1 MQTQP
6 SDLFDK
12 FLKIIDTIN
21 KHDVEYIVIGGVAMI
36 SHGMPRLTQD
46 LDLLINLTPENIG
59 RLKDALHSIYDDPAI
74 DEITYDEMNT
84 YSVIR
89 YGTSDGFYLDIMV
102 RIGDVADYSS
112 VEKEIKEIE
121 GVKIYLS
128 TVASLLKLKENTI
141 RPEDKRDAIF
151 LKKLI
156 ENLKGQENGGL

>member
-36 SHGMPRLTQD
+36 SHGMPRLTQG

>member
-1 MQTQP
+1 MKNQVP
-6 SDLFDK
+6 DLFDK

-21 KHDVEYIVIGGVAMI
+21 RYGVEYIVIDGVAMI

-46 LDLLINLTPENIG
+46 LDLLVKLTPENIG
-59 RLKDALHSIYDDPAI
+59 RLKDALHSIYDDIAI
-74 DEITYDEMNT
+74 DEITYDEMNR

-89 YGTSDGFYLDIMV
+89 YGTSDGFYLDIMA

-112 VEKEIKEIE
+112 VEKEIKEVE

-141 RPEDKRDAIF
+141 RPEDKRDTIF
-151 LKKLI
+151 LKKLL
-156 ENLKGQENGGL
+156 ENQKRQKNGGF

>member
-1 MQTQP
+1 MQNQP

-12 FLKIIDTIN
+12 FLKLIDTIN
-21 KHDVEYIVIGGVAMI
+21 RHDVEYIVIDGVAMI

-46 LDLLINLTPENIG
+46 LDLLIKLTPENIE
-59 RLKDALHSIYDDPAI
+59 RLKDALHSIYNDPAI

-89 YGTSDGFYLDIMV
+89 YGTSDGFYLDIMA

-112 VEKEIKEIE
+112 VEKEIKEVE

-151 LKKLI
+151 LKKLL
-156 ENLKGQENGGL
+156 ENLKGRENDSF